1 MPRGR
6 SPWTKELDLKFVQ
19 AIKDELGP
27 SEDVVE
33 HSETMLPWEKILAR
47 LKDTWPGGIDTI
59 KALKRRWDNTF
70 RVWYAKAG
78 LLDNQD
84 EDGETSMRATI
95 ISISKLYAM
104 LEKRDYV
111 LESRP
116 GRRKSLTP
124 SRKRKNDIEEEDESD
139 DEKGK
144 AEEEAGATEESDSSS
159 SHQKIGSAPQKKIRA
174 EPPTDHR
181 LRPWLVFLKTP
192 ELAKSFRIQSHSG
205 IVIEP
210 KVILDGILGN
220 GNNVSASDIMS
231 LAKTIAPSEWFDRI
245 CNFAD
250 TLSIRKLLTQKMSFF
265 LFPSKEVSLDGQRF
279 MFTFVSYPASVNQ
292 EPQKPCMWSFLQDMN
307 QGQSSNAMTEM
318 LKTLGL
324 TSLFPG
330 EEFKSLHVAL
340 KAKLPFALLTL
351 ASFQECLRQS
361 TSPVLNQAT
370 FSFDDQ
376 VKNKLLAA
384 ILYPPYVTIHSA
396 PYVEPMPLPFKSMY
410 DAVDSLPGI
419 QVPPWCKDIAAQ
431 KRASQMDALFA
442 AFKVKLLIADLRK
455 KEQHL
460 VHKKDPSEIEVS
472 LLVENKDHFGVV
484 FSIKKTSDNQAVL
497 SILAPTSSLQ
507 DLKINNHSVALDNVN
522 HQVGLNGTVR
532 IDLTLADDAKISLT
546 Y

>member
-1 MPRGR
+1 MQRMPRGR

-19 AIKDELGP
+19 AIKDELGA
-27 SEDVVE
+27 SEDVVK
-33 HSETMLPWEKILAR
+33 HSETILPWEKTFAR
-47 LKDTWPGGIDTI
+47 LRDTWPEGIDSI
-59 KALKRRWDNTF
+59 KALKRRWDNAF

-78 LLDNQD
+78 LLDLQD
-84 EDGETSMRATI
+84 DDGKSSMRATI
-95 ISISKLYAM
+95 ISLSKLYEM

-116 GRRKSLTP
+116 GRRKSMTP

-159 SHQKIGSAPQKKIRA
+159 SHQVAPQKKIRA
-174 EPPTDHR
+174 EPTDPR
-181 LRPWLVFLKTP
+181 LRPWLVFLETP

-220 GNNVSASDIMS
+220 GNNVSASDIVS
-231 LAKTIAPSEWFDRI
+231 LVKTIAPSEWFNRI
-245 CNFAD
+245 CNITD
-250 TLSIRKLLTQKMSFF
+250 TQSIRKLLTQKMSFF

-318 LKTLGL
+318 LKSLDVTN
-324 TSLFPG
+324 LFPR
-330 EEFKSLHVAL
+330 EEFKSVDIAL
-340 KAKLPFALLTL
+340 KAKLPFALLSL

-396 PYVEPMPLPFKSMY
+396 PYVEPLPLPFKSMY

-419 QVPPWCKDIAAQ
+419 HVPPWCKDIAAD
-431 KRASQMDALFA
+431 KRTSQVDALFA

-455 KEQHL
+455 KEQHII
-460 VHKKDPSEIEVS
+460 HKRNPSEIEVA

-484 FSIKKTSDNQAVL
+484 FRIKKTSENQALL

-522 HQVGLNGTVR
+522 HQVDLNGPVR
-532 IDLTLADDAKISLT
+532 IDLTLADDVKISLT